1 MSNLEIIEAPLGE
14 KRLVNRFIE
23 VPWHIH
29 RKVWPNQTWV
39 PPLRMDRRDFLSTK
53 KNPFHEQADV
63 KLWIAVRDGVDVG
76 RIAAVVDRDFID
88 FHGTK
93 TGYFGMFE
101 CPDEVETAGALVR
114 AAEDWLRERGM
125 ADVIGPCDL
134 SSNHVWGVLLD
145 AFDRT
150 PCINMPYNPPWYDR
164 LLNDVGYTKAKD
176 LYQWYVDLSKP
187 LPERII
193 KLAERV
199 LKREKLTVRPFNFSK
214 WDAEVD
220 RTLGILNSAWEKN
233 WGFVPVRPKEYHHIA
248 KDLKLVLHKKL
259 GLFAEA
265 GGEAVGFSVTILDV
279 NPVLKKLDGNLFP
292 FGIFRL
298 IWDLQIRSKVKGGRL
313 ILLGLKPSHRKR
325 GIDLALIAQTHRIAR
340 EIGLDYGE
348 LGWTLEDN
356 DLINRAIEQVGGE
369 KISTYRVYGKPL

>member
-1 MSNLEIIEAPLGE
+1 
-14 KRLVNRFIE
+14 
-23 VPWHIH
+23 
-29 RKVWPNQTWV
+29 
-39 PPLRMDRRDFLSTK
+39 
-53 KNPFHEQADV
+53 
-63 KLWIAVRDGVDVG
+63 
-76 RIAAVVDRDFID
+76 
-88 FHGTK
+88 
-93 TGYFGMFE
+93 
-101 CPDEVETAGALVR
+101 
-114 AAEDWLRERGM
+114 
-125 ADVIGPCDL
+125 
-134 SSNHVWGVLLD
+134 
-145 AFDRT
+145 
-150 PCINMPYNPPWYDR
+150 
-164 LLNDVGYTKAKD
+164 
-176 LYQWYVDLSKP
+176 VDLSKP